1 MPRLDAATRNIAIG
15 RIQAGE
21 SQNVVARDYNVHRST
36 ISRLWQRYQ
45 QQGTTDDRPRSG
57 RPRVTTAAQDRYI
70 RLLHLRNRTV
80 AATVTPNRIPGLRRI
95 SAQTIRN
102 RLRAHG
108 LRARRP
114 YFGATLRDRHR
125 QARVRWCNTVR
136 VWNLQNWRRV
146 WFSDES
152 RFHLEKRDGRI
163 RVYRR
168 RNERFAQNCVVE
180 VDNFGGG
187 SVMMWAAISYAR
199 NTQLVHIP
207 GNLNAV
213 RYRDEILR
221 PHLLPAMNVRRE
233 VFQHDNARPHT
244 ARITTDFL
252 DQQNVNVMRWPARS
266 PDLNPIEHL
275 WDELDRRVRQREP
288 APQNLRQLEQALQQ
302 EWQTIPQ
309 ARVRTLIASMPRRVT
324 AVLQANG
331 GHNRY

>member
-15 RIQAGE
+15 RIEAGE
-21 SQNVVARDYNVHRST
+21 SQNAVARTYNVHRST
-36 ISRLWQRYQ
+36 ISRLWRRYQ
-45 QQGTTDDRPRSG
+45 QLGTTTDRLRSG
-57 RPRVTTAAQDRYI
+57 RPRVTTRAQDRYI
-70 RLLHLRNRTV
+70 RLFHLRNRTI
-80 AATVTPNRIPGLRRI
+80 AATETAVNVPGLRRI
-95 SAQTIRN
+95 SPQTVRN
-102 RLRAHG
+102 RLRSHG

-114 YFGATLRDRHR
+114 YVGATLRRQHR
-125 QARVRWCNTVR
+125 RARVRWCTTVR

-152 RFHLEKRDGRI
+152 RFQLEKRDGRI

-180 VDNFGGG
+180 RDNFGGG

-199 NTQLVHIP
+199 NTQLIHIQ

-213 RYRDEILR
+213 RYRDEIIR
-221 PHLLPAMNVRRE
+221 PHLLPVIDIQRE
-233 VFQHDNARPHT
+233 IFQHDNARPHT
-244 ARITTDFL
+244 ARVTVDFL
-252 DQQNVNVMRWPARS
+252 EQQNVNVIRWPSRS

-275 WDELDRRVRQREP
+275 WDELDRRVRQRQP
-288 APQNLRQLEQALQQ
+288 PPQNLQQLEQALQY
-302 EWQTIPQ
+302 EWQRIP
-309 ARVRTLIASMPRRVT
+309 RVRTQRLIESMPRRVR